1 MGSPIGVSPIGGSP
15 NGGSPSPIGVS
26 PNGGSPIGVGP
37 NDPSVQMGV
46 VQIWVVQLGLVQ
58 LGVVQMWVDP
68 SAPVILKGKLR
79 MLDGSPA
86 FPSCTVSKATGT
98 TCKLRNRDLIIIMR
112 AILWALWCQGGPTLH
127 IIMYRAPENCF
138 RATMAILGHVGPF
151 CTFLRYTH

>member
-1 MGSPIGVSPIGGSP
+1 
-15 NGGSPSPIGVS
+15 
-26 PNGGSPIGVGP
+26 
-37 NDPSVQMGV
+37 
-46 VQIWVVQLGLVQ
+46 
-58 LGVVQMWVDP
+58 MWVDP

-138 RATMAILGHVGPF
+138 RATWGHAGPF
-151 CTFLRYTH
+151 GVKQGHSGPILCYFRPIRHPCGPLKRPRSGPIWLIIIYYAPENCFRATWAVWDHAVPF

>member
-1 MGSPIGVSPIGGSP
+1 MLNSCYTRGVLYHPIHLSRLVSTLESLEW
-15 NGGSPSPIGVS
+15 
-26 PNGGSPIGVGP
+26 
-37 NDPSVQMGV
+37 V
-46 VQIWVVQLGLVQ
+46 VQIEVVQLGLVQ
-58 LGVVQMWVDP
+58 LGVVQLDYLQMWVDP